1 MINFENCQLYNLKR
15 KRDLYY
21 LIRSTPKEVG
31 LILNKYKVCISE
43 EKRLLEKPSFKL
55 KLLQKSILNKL
66 YQIQFPEY
74 VFSGIKGRSAYDNAI
89 THLNSKCML
98 KLDMSKFFPNT
109 HRDKVYNFFHKNL
122 RMSVDVAKLCTD
134 ITTINYNAENVS
146 IDDNVFDYMKS
157 KHIKIRN
164 HLPSG
169 TPTSQI
175 LSYLANLDMFD
186 EIVAYCK
193 CHKLICS
200 LYVDD
205 ITLSTNRKI
214 SFKEEKQLKGIVKK
228 YGQKISKNKT
238 IRYSNSDYKKIT
250 GFVISPEH
258 KLVVGN
264 KTRLKIKTKL
274 AQVKNIKEIDNSLK
288 NSLVGLANFSE
299 LSVKNSYQGL
309 KKQLKKSVNMQK

>member
-1 MINFENCQLYNLKR
+1 MIKFENCQLYNLKR
-15 KRDLYY
+15 KRDLYH
-21 LIRSTPKEVG
+21 LIRTTSEEVV
-31 LILNKYKVCISE
+31 LILNKYKVCINE

-55 KLLQKSILNKL
+55 KLLQKRILNKL
-66 YQIQFPEY
+66 YQIEFPEY
-74 VFSGIKGRSAYDNAI
+74 VFSGIKGRSAYDNAV
-89 THLNSKCML
+89 THINSECML

-109 HRDKVYNFFHKNL
+109 HRDKVYNFFYRKL
-122 RMSVDVAKLCTD
+122 KMSADVAKLCTD
-134 ITTINYNAENVS
+134 ITTINYDSENVN
-146 IDDNVFDYMKS
+146 IDDDVFDYMKS
-157 KHIKIRN
+157 KYIKIRN

-186 EIVAYCK
+186 EVYGYCR
-193 CHKLICS
+193 CHGLICS
-200 LYVDD
+200 IYVDD

-214 SFKEEKQLKGIVKK
+214 SFEEEKQLKGIVKK

-264 KTRLKIKTKL
+264 KTRLKIKRKL
-274 AQVKNIKEIDNSLK
+274 AQVKNIKEIDSSLK

-299 LSVKNSYQGL
+299 LSVKTAYQGL
-309 KKQLKKSVNMQK
+309 KKQLKKQG